1 MRIEAI
7 AQNKL
12 LILYLLKSI
21 NIQLSELQILRIV
34 SENGW
39 LNYFD
44 LKECLFELIEGRL
57 VEQRET
63 PNGTFYSI
71 TELGESTVFYLEKEL
86 PESQRKA
93 IDAYC
98 DANRDALRLETEL
111 SADYIKIDEGE
122 YRVMLKI
129 LENQLPV
136 FELNLI
142 TWSKNSAEAF
152 IHRWKDVAPAIYK
165 ATYDILS
172 K

>member
-12 LILYLLKSI
+12 LILYLLKTI

-34 SENGW
+34 TDNGW

-44 LKECLFELIEGRL
+44 LKECMFELIESNL

-63 PNGTFYSI
+63 PNGTFFAI
-71 TELGESTVFYLEKEL
+71 TELGRDTLFSLEKEL
-86 PESQRKA
+86 LNSQRKA

-98 DANRDALRLETEL
+98 TANRDDLRLETEL
-111 SADYIKIDEGE
+111 FADYIKIDEGE
-122 YRVMLKI
+122 YKVMLRV
-129 LENQLPV
+129 LENQVPV

-142 TWSKNSAEAF
+142 IYSQHSAEAF
-152 IHRWKDVAPAIYK
+152 INKWKKVAPKIYK
-165 ATYDILS
+165 DTYDSLS
-172 K
+172 E